1 MLSPTFSRRGDSA
14 GRNWIPTLLICS
26 LVGGSAVAR
35 AELQVTPLSVTLQ
48 RPEDSQQLLVTEI
61 AEGKAVDLTRRVRYE
76 VLPPRIVTV
85 DADGLIH
92 PVAEGTAQVI
102 VHAGD
107 AQFPVSVTV
116 SGLANPGPVSFQYE
130 VQPILTKARCNSG
143 GCHGKAEG
151 QNGFKLSLLGF
162 DHSFDYDA
170 LTKESKG
177 RRLSLTSPETSLLL
191 RKATAEA
198 PHGGGRKIEPDGPQ
212 YHRLLR
218 WITSGAPAHI
228 PDERQ
233 VVSIQVEPAEL
244 VMTPGG
250 TQQLRVWAVD
260 DQGQRRCATVES
272 DYISNAPHIADANPR
287 GLLQASEI
295 PGESAIL
302 VRYLGH
308 VAVCRV
314 TMPRTGSTFERP
326 AETTLID
333 GHVWNKLT
341 RLGIPPSPPID
352 DATFLRR
359 AFLDVI
365 GTLPTPA
372 EARQFLAD
380 TAPEKRARLV
390 DALLERPEYVDY
402 WAMKWSDLLKAD
414 KLKITPQGTV
424 GLTRWLRRQFAAN
437 RPYDEMC
444 REILTAQGPVQSESP
459 AAFFKSLDSPEVT
472 SRAVSQL
479 FLGVRIEC
487 AQCHHHPSERW
498 SQDDY
503 AALAGF
509 FSGIVVKRLPEGTEA
524 IIARGGADQKHPRT
538 GDVVPA
544 RALGSADADFSN
556 VLDRRQVLATWMT
569 APENSFFA
577 RAIANRMWS
586 HYFGRGLVEPIDDM
600 RATNPATN
608 EPLLDALEAHMRHV
622 KYDLKA
628 FTRTLVLS
636 QAYQLGSATDA
647 NREDRQHF
655 SHSRPKAVPA
665 EVLLDAIS
673 QTTGVPEKFN
683 GWPAGIR
690 SIQVWDNRMPS
701 YFFRI
706 FGRPVR
712 ATVCECERSNEPSI
726 SQALHLLNSPEVNA
740 KIGHRQGT
748 ARKLADSALS
758 DDEITDEIYLGTLSR
773 FPTPDERTL
782 MKSAFEATSEAR
794 GGRRQAAVE
803 DILWTVLNTKEFLYN
818 H

>member
-1 MLSPTFSRRGDSA
+1 MHPNESTLQRLSA
-14 GRNWIPTLLICS
+14 GCRFSAWLLIVMGFFS
-26 LVGGSAVAR
+26 SAVQ
-35 AELQVTPLSVTLQ
+35 AELRVTPASIRID
-48 RPEDSQQLLVTEI
+48 RPEDSLQLLVTDVQ
-61 AEGKAVDLTRRVRYE
+61 GTVSSDLTRSVQYE
-76 VLPPRIVTV
+76 VKPPVIVRV

-92 PVAEGTAQVI
+92 PLAEGTTQLVVRSGSTEAT
-102 VHAGD
+102 
-107 AQFPVSVTV
+107 VSVTV
-116 SGLANPGPVSFQYE
+116 VGLTQPTPVSFQHE

-162 DHSFDYDA
+162 DNGFDHDA
-170 LTKESKG
+170 LTKEGKG
-177 RRLSLTSPETSLLL
+177 RRLSVTAPETSLLI
-191 RKATAEA
+191 RKATAEV
-198 PHGGGRKIEPDGPQ
+198 PHGGGRKIEPASPQ
-212 YHRLLR
+212 YKRVLR
-218 WITSGAPAHI
+218 WIAAGAQPGVEN
-228 PDERQ
+228 ERR
-233 VVSIQVEPAEL
+233 VIAVEVEPAEL

-250 TQQLRVWAVD
+250 TQQLRVWAID

-272 DYISNAPHIADANPR
+272 DFISNAPHIADSNPR

-295 PGESAIL
+295 PGEAAVL

-314 TMPRTGSTFERP
+314 TMPRPGSIVNRP
-326 AETTLID
+326 AESNFID
-333 GHVWNKLT
+333 HHVWNKLT
-341 RLGIPPSPPID
+341 RLGIPPSELID
-352 DATFLRR
+352 DGTFLRR
-359 AFLDVI
+359 VSLDVI
-365 GTLPTPA
+365 GTLPTA
-372 EARQFLAD
+372 DEARRFLAD
-380 TAPEKRARLV
+380 PAPDKRARLV
-390 DALLERPEYVDY
+390 DALLERPEYAEY

-424 GLTRWLRRQFAAN
+424 GMTRWLRRQFTAN
-437 RPYDEMC
+437 RPYDEMA
-444 REILTAQGPVQSESP
+444 REILTAQGPVQSEGP
-459 AAFFKSLDSPEVT
+459 AAFFKTLDAPEVT

-503 AALAGF
+503 AGLAGF
-509 FSGIVVKRLPEGTEA
+509 FSGITVKKLPDGTDA
-524 IIARGGADQKHPRT
+524 VIARGGADQKHPRT
-538 GDVVPA
+538 GELVPA
-544 RALGSADADFSN
+544 RALGAAPADFAT
-556 VLDRRQVLATWMT
+556 VIDRRQILATWMT
-569 APENSFFA
+569 APDNPFFA
-577 RAIANRMWS
+577 RAIANRMWA

-608 EPLLDALEAHMRHV
+608 EPLLDALEAHLKQQ

-628 FTRTLVLS
+628 FTRTLLLS
-636 QAYQLGSATDA
+636 RVYQLGSAVDA
-647 NREDRQHF
+647 NRDDRQHF
-655 SHSRPKAVPA
+655 SHARPKAVPA

-683 GWPAGIR
+683 GWPDGVR

-740 KIGHRQGT
+740 KISHRQGI
-748 ARKLADSALS
+748 ARRLADSTLT
-758 DDEITDEIYLGTLSR
+758 DDQIIDELYLGTLTR
-773 FPTPDERTL
+773 FPTEEERQL
-782 MKSAFEATSEAR
+782 MKSAFEAAA
-794 GGRRQAAVE
+794 GQRRLAVE
-803 DILWTVLNTKEFLYN
+803 DILWSVLNTKEFLYN